1 MTKEQMI
8 HISMVNSYNV
18 ITNRATIEQVTNS
31 GIGVFCHSPEEKDGM
46 ESINFMISYFQ
57 NLEMYEK
64 CSDLKKYV
72 NDTFN
77 TDGTYKEKLCECS
90 YPDIQTYTPIVKCSV
105 CNLMVKR

>member
-18 ITNRATIEQVTNS
+18 ITGKAKVEEITNS
-31 GIGVFCHSPEEKDGM
+31 GIGLFCHSPEEKDGM
-46 ESINFMISYFQ
+46 ESINFIISYFQ

-64 CSDLKKYV
+64 CSDLKNYIDK
-72 NDTFN
+72 TFN
-77 TDGTYKEKLCECS
+77 DDGTYKEKLCECS
-90 YPDIQTYTPIVKCSV
+90 YPDIQKYTPIVKCSI